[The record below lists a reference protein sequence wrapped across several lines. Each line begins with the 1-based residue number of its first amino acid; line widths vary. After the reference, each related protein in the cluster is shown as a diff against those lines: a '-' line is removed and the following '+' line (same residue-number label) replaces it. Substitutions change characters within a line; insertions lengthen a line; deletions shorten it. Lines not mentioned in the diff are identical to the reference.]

1 MITKTF
7 HSTEYTKNFTMQR
20 RFDLLIRINPVH
32 SVHIREQMLFVWL
45 RTQYS
50 CTEKAKH
57 FLISSPHLVNTS
69 GLSLQQELLL
79 NFFKTLPPTI
89 VPLRRR
95 PDRSILFLR
104 FFRGIRNEMKISSA
118 SSYAPSKIQAVRSNG
133 YIALQP
139 GLCLRQ
145 VRCVWRH
152 IIYSKMLKRPNV
164 VTSEKHQILVMDLTS
179 SKNEKKKGWSNSER
193 NIYII

>member
-7 HSTEYTKNFTMQR
+7 HSTEYTMNFTMQR

-57 FLISSPHLVNTS
+57 FLISSSHLVNTS

-104 FFRGIRNEMKISSA
+104 FFRGIRNGMKISSA
-118 SSYAPSKIQAVRSNG
+118 SSYVMLPHKFKLFDLVDILLCSLAFAFDRYDVYGDILYIQ
-133 YIALQP
+133 
-139 GLCLRQ
+139 
-145 VRCVWRH
+145 RCW
-152 IIYSKMLKRPNV
+152 LDQ
-164 VTSEKHQILVMDLTS
+164 TS
-179 SKNEKKKGWSNSER
+179 
-193 NIYII
+193 